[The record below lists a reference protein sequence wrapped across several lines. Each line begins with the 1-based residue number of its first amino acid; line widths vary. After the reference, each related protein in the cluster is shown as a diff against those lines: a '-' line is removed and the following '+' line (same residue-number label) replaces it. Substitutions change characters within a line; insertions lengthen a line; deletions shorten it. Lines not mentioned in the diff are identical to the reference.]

1 MPDYLILTIDN
12 CTYCDQ
18 AKDLIAQ
25 HGHSYAEVNCADHPE
40 VATILGLLGRKTFP
54 LVLSTV
60 GGFTELRDTL

>member
-18 AKDLIAQ
+18 AKDLIAR
-25 HGHSYAEVNCADHPE
+25 HGHSYTEINCGDNPE
-40 VATILGLLGRKTFP
+40 MTLLLGVLGRKTFP

>member
-12 CTYCDQ
+12 CTFCDQ
-18 AKDLIAQ
+18 AKDLITQ

-40 VATILGLLGRKTFP
+40 VAMILGVLGRKTFP

>member
-18 AKDLIAQ
+18 AKDLITQ
-25 HGHSYAEVNCADHPE
+25 HGHSYTEINCGDNPE
-40 VATILGLLGRKTFP
+40 MTLLLGVLGRKTFP

-60 GGFTELRDTL
+60 GGFTELRDSL